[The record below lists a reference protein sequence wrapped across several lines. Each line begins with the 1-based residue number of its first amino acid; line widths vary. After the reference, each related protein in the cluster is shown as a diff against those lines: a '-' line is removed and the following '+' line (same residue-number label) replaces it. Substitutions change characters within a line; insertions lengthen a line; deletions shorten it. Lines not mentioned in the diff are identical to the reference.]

1 MRIGHLLVVTLVG
14 MTTLIAGCAGNAESS
29 TRIQVA
35 TASTESTAPPASS
48 AGNATGSTGK
58 PGAATTTRTTTT
70 KASGGQ
76 PSSAAAEPVS
86 ISVVRQPTCPV
97 RGTPEA
103 PFSSPGTDVVI
114 AWKVTGATKAALSVD
129 NPKVYAAYGTYEASG
144 QLSLTFP
151 CDTTPGSTT
160 HTYTVWPAGN
170 KNVSKTISVSARNN
184 V

>member
-1 MRIGHLLVVTLVG
+1 MRIRRSLLVILAGMATLV
-14 MTTLIAGCAGNAESS
+14 AGCGGNAESS

-35 TASTESTAPPASS
+35 TATTESSAPASSS

-58 PGAATTTRTTTT
+58 GGAATTTRTTTT

-76 PSSAAAEPVS
+76 PSSTAAEPVT
-86 ISVVRQPTCPV
+86 ITVVRQPSCPV
-97 RGTPEA
+97 HGTPQA
-103 PFSSPGTDVVI
+103 PFSSPGTDITI

-144 QLSLTFP
+144 QLSLAFP